1 MDVLCRNVKRHAT
14 LGFVV
19 KTVQKMLIN
28 MYQFNLCNKYIFRNQ
43 NDSADGNMTLEM

>member
-19 KTVQKMLIN
+19 KTVQKMLT
-28 MYQFNLCNKYIFRNQ
+28 MYQFNLYNKYIFRNQ
-43 NDSADGNMTLEM
+43 NDSADGNMTLEI